1 MVKLEGSC
9 FKILL
14 DLEVLMMGAFKM
26 NLCLCSWESLT
37 MKGSRGLV
45 VEWIL
50 RSSPRILS

>member
-14 DLEVLMMGAFKM
+14 NLEVLMMGAFKM